1 MGASVTRWLEQIP
14 LALGTARPCVRG
26 CTVRGA
32 HFAACLDFGIGG
44 PGECTGCVPA
54 AAADDV
60 LVCER
65 CLKRLRYALDNVP
78 DVLALI
84 RSKADPL
91 KAAVYDRERTSG
103 GTVEGAPAPVA
114 ADLLDASD
122 AIMATLARWSS
133 SRRHL
138 PPGADAEEAHDIARG
153 WVEDI
158 DLMFVAN
165 RDDLVLALW
174 ADLFEVPEDPEVWS
188 VARAVAR
195 HPLADRSWWAAAPCP
210 DCGYQTVRVS
220 PPRQP
225 GRDSRFECSTC
236 QWLEFDRDAVDEG
249 DGFWFEVFNE
259 KRGRSA

>member
-1 MGASVTRWLEQIP
+1 MTDRV
-14 LALGTARPCVRG
+14 CVRG
-26 CTVRGA
+26 CTVRGV
-32 HFAACLDFGIGG
+32 HFAACPDFALGTA
-44 PGECTGCVPA
+44 GECKGCAPEF
-54 AAADDV
+54 AADGV
-60 LVCER
+60 LICER

-114 ADLLDASD
+114 ADLLDAAD
-122 AIMATLARWSS
+122 AIMATLANWSAQPWAAY
-133 SRRHL
+133 L
-138 PPGADAEEAHDIARG
+138 PPGADAEQAHDRARKL
-153 WVEDI
+153 VLDI

-165 RDDLVLALW
+165 RDDLVVALW
-174 ADLFEVPEDPEVWS
+174 ADLFVISEDPEVWS

-210 DCGYQTVRVS
+210 ECGYQTVRVS

-225 GRDSRFECSTC
+225 GRDFRFECSTC

-259 KRGRSA
+259 KRVGAR